1 MILYLANA
9 KINIFFI
16 NRHVFPKKIVLLH
29 NILHFVVFYYINN
42 YVRVFK
48 MKRLSTIIACLAFAV
63 TISWAQSGMTDD
75 QIMDYVIEQNAKG
88 VSRQQIVTQLMQR
101 GVTIEQLRRI
111 QKKYQKQIKNGSL
124 GAEDITAGSKAMKN
138 RMREANGDQREEQIK
153 KDKKNASQFRVKDT
167 KKSNQIQRH
176 TYDDEDKDFV
186 EMDEAIDFMM
196 PDSLKYELEKK
207 KPEKRKIFGHDVF
220 NNKNLTFES
229 SMNLATPQ
237 NYVLGPGDAVNVDIW
252 GASQESV
259 TETVSPDGTITIEG
273 IGVIKVGGLSVSQAK
288 AKLKRVLGPRYQGSS
303 IELTLGQTRTIT
315 ISVMGEVKIPGT
327 YTMSAFATVYN
338 ALYMAGGPNEIGTL
352 RNVKVYRKG
361 KLLSNVDVYDFLLN
375 GKLSGDVRLQDNDVI
390 TVSPY
395 EALVNIT
402 GKVKRP
408 MFYEMKTTESAAT
421 LLRYA
426 GGFTGDAYTKA
437 IRVNRKAGAGYS
449 VFSIGEFDMS
459 EFKLMDEDS
468 VSVDSTLNRYQNM
481 VEIRGAVF
489 RPGMYQVG
497 GEINTVKALVEAA
510 AGVTEDAISQHAV
523 MHRVKADRSL
533 EMMSLDI
540 RGILE
545 GTVPDVPIRNE
556 DVIYVAGRQ
565 ERNEKKTVTING
577 EVVYPG
583 VYRFAENETIE
594 DLIIQAGGPTEA
606 ASLAKVD
613 VARRITNPNSTEA
626 GDQIAQ
632 NFSFKLNPDFTISD
646 QPDFTLMPFDEVYVR
661 RSPDYNEQQNV
672 IIEGE
677 VQFAGNYALTNK
689 GQRLSDVVKQAGGL
703 TKRAYAEGTKLLRQ
717 MTPEERDQMEI
728 VLRTAQRNSGNDSI
742 DIKKL
747 LTNAT
752 YPVGIEL
759 EKALKNPGTDDDPIL
774 REGDRIVVPRYDGT
788 VKINGEVLFPN
799 TVYYK
804 DGKNT
809 DYYIN
814 LAGGTTSTGKKSMT
828 VIIYMNGM
836 VARADRKHKPRPGCQ
851 IVVPTKSRRRGMS
864 LPEIL
869 SIGSSTASIATM
881 IATIANLTK

>member
-1 MILYLANA
+1 MKKYL
-9 KINIFFI
+9 F
-16 NRHVFPKKIVLLH
+16 LLGMM
-29 NILHFVVFYYINN
+29 LLTCTS
-42 YVRVFK
+42 
-48 MKRLSTIIACLAFAV
+48 MT
-63 TISWAQSGMTDD
+63 AQSSMTDN
-75 QIMDYVIEQNAKG
+75 QVMDYVIEQNAKG

-101 GVTIEQLRRI
+101 GVTIDQLRRI
-111 QKKYQKQIKNGSL
+111 QKKYQKQIKNGAL
-124 GAEDITAGSKAMKN
+124 GAEDITAGSKTVKN
-138 RMREANGDQREEQIK
+138 RMRESNGEKREEQVK
-153 KDKKNASQFRVKDT
+153 KDKQNASQFRVKDG
-167 KKSNQIQRH
+167 KKSNQIQNH
-176 TYDDEDKDFV
+176 TYDEDDKDFV
-186 EMDEAIDFMM
+186 ELDNAIDFMM
-196 PDSLKYELEKK
+196 PDSLKYEWEKEK
-207 KPEKRKIFGHDVF
+207 SNKRKIFGHDIF

-237 NYVLGPGDAVNVDIW
+237 NYVLGAGDAVNVDIW

-259 TETVSPDGTITIEG
+259 TEVISPDGTITIEG
-273 IGVIKVGGLSVSQAK
+273 YGVINLGGLSVTQAK
-288 AKLKRVLGPRYQGSS
+288 AKLKRVLGPRYQGSN

-315 ISVMGEVKIPGT
+315 VSVMGEVKVPGT
-327 YTMSAFATVYN
+327 YTISAFATVYN
-338 ALYMAGGPNEIGTL
+338 ALYMAGGPNDIGTL
-352 RNVKVYRKG
+352 RNIKVYRKG
-361 KLLSNVDVYDFLLN
+361 KLLSSVDVYDFLLN

-395 EALVNIT
+395 EALVNVT

-408 MFYEMKTTESAAT
+408 MFYEMKKTESAAT

-449 VFSIGEFDMS
+449 VFSIGEFDMNS
-459 EFKLMDEDS
+459 FLLMDEDS

-481 VEIRGAVF
+481 VEIRGGVF

-497 GEINTVKALVEAA
+497 GEISTVKSLVEAA
-510 AGVTEDAISQHAV
+510 AGLTEEAISQHAV
-523 MHRVKADRSL
+523 MHRTKADRSL
-533 EMMSLDI
+533 EMISLDLRAI
-540 RGILE
+540 ME
-545 GTVPDVPIRNE
+545 GTAPDVPLKNE
-556 DVIYVAGRQ
+556 DVIYVASRQ
-565 ERNEKKTVTING
+565 ERDEKKTVTIYG
-577 EVVYPG
+577 EVAYPG
-583 VYRFAENETIE
+583 VYRYAENETVE

-626 GDQIAQ
+626 GNEISQ

-646 QPDFTLMPFDEVYVR
+646 QADFTLQPFDEVYVR
-661 RSPDYNEQQNV
+661 RSPDYYEQQNV
-672 IIEGE
+672 TIEGE
-677 VQFAGNYALTNK
+677 VQFEGNYALTNK
-689 GQRLSDVVKQAGGL
+689 GQRLSEVIKMAGGL
-703 TKRAYAEGTKLLRQ
+703 TNQAYAEGTKLMRQ
-717 MTPEERDQMEI
+717 MTPDERDMMETM
-728 VLRTAQRNSGNDSI
+728 LRTAQRNSGNDSI

-747 LTNAT
+747 MINAT

-759 EKALKNPGTDDDPIL
+759 DKALKNPGTDDDPIL

-799 TVYYK
+799 TVYFK
-804 DGKNT
+804 EGKST

-814 LAGGTTSTGKKSMT
+814 LAGGTTSTAKKSMT

-851 IVVPTKSRRRGMS
+851 IVVPTKSRRKGMS

>member
-1 MILYLANA
+1 MRKL
-9 KINIFFI
+9 F
-16 NRHVFPKKIVLLH
+16 
-29 NILHFVVFYYINN
+29 
-42 YVRVFK
+42 
-48 MKRLSTIIACLAFAV
+48 TIIACLTFV
-63 TISWAQSGMTDD
+63 STIGWAQSGMTDN

-101 GVTIEQLRRI
+101 GVTIDQLRRI
-111 QKKYQKQIKNGSL
+111 QKKYQKQTQNGAL
-124 GAEDITAGSKAMKN
+124 GAEDITAGSKDVKK
-138 RMREANGDQREEQIK
+138 RMREANGELREEQER
-153 KDKKNASQFRVKDT
+153 KDKQNASQFRLKDN

-176 TYDDEDKDFV
+176 TYDENDRDFV
-186 EMDEAIDFMM
+186 EMDKAVDFMM
-196 PDSLKYELEKK
+196 PDSLRYYADEKK
-207 KPEKRKIFGHDVF
+207 TSKRKIFGHDVF

-259 TETVSPDGTITIEG
+259 TETVSPDGTIVIDG
-273 IGVIKVGGLSVSQAK
+273 IGVIKLGGLSVSQAK

-315 ISVMGEVKIPGT
+315 VSVMGEVKVPGT

-338 ALYMAGGPNEIGTL
+338 ALYMAGGPNDIGTL

-408 MFYEMKTTESAAT
+408 MYYEMKNTESAAT

-437 IRVNRKAGAGYS
+437 IRVNRKAGTGYS

-459 EFKLMDEDS
+459 NFKLMDEDN

-489 RPGMYQVG
+489 RPGMYQLSSD
-497 GEINTVKALVEAA
+497 INTVKALVEAA
-510 AGVTEDAISQHAV
+510 AGLTEGAVSQHAV
-523 MHRVKADRSL
+523 MHRMKVDRSL

-545 GTVPDVPIRNE
+545 GTVPDVPLRNE
-556 DVIYVAGRQ
+556 DVVYIASTQ
-565 ERNEKKTVTING
+565 ERNDRKTVTVKG
-577 EVVYPG
+577 EVQYPG
-583 VYRFAENETIE
+583 VYRYAENETVE

-606 ASLAKVD
+606 ASLAKID

-626 GDQIAQ
+626 GDMIAQ
-632 NFSFKLNPDFTISD
+632 TFSFSLNPDFTIAG
-646 QPDFTLMPFDEVYVR
+646 QPEFTLQPFDEVYVR
-661 RSPDYNEQQNV
+661 RSPEYNEQQNV
-672 IIEGE
+672 AVEGE
-677 VQFAGNYALTNK
+677 VQFQGSYALSNK
-689 GQRLSDVVKQAGGL
+689 GQRLSEVIKRAGGL
-703 TKRAYAEGTKLLRQ
+703 TKRAYPEGTKLLRQ
-717 MTPEERDQMEI
+717 MTQEEVDMMET
-728 VLRTAQRNSGNDSI
+728 VLRTAQRNSGKDTI
-742 DIKKL
+742 DVKKL

-759 EKALKNPGTDDDPIL
+759 EKALKKPGSEDDPIL
-774 REGDRIVVPRYDGT
+774 RAGDRIVVPQYDGT
-788 VKINGEVLFPN
+788 IKINGEVLYPN
-799 TVYYK
+799 TVYFK
-804 DGKNT
+804 EGKNA
-809 DYYIN
+809 DYYIE
-814 LAGGTTSTGKKSMT
+814 LAGGTTSTAKKSKT
-828 VIIYMNGM
+828 IIIYMNGM
-836 VARADRKHKPRPGCQ
+836 VARADRKHQPRPGCQ
-851 IVVPTKSRRRGMS
+851 IVVPTKKQRRGMG
-864 LPEIL
+864 LQEWL
-869 SIGSSTASIATM
+869 SIGTSTASLGTM

>member
-1 MILYLANA
+1 MYLCNNFTVNRFIIMYYYA
-9 KINIFFI
+9 KY
-16 NRHVFPKKIVLLH
+16 NRQDMKKYLFLLGMM
-29 NILHFVVFYYINN
+29 LLTCTS
-42 YVRVFK
+42 
-48 MKRLSTIIACLAFAV
+48 MT
-63 TISWAQSGMTDD
+63 AQSSMTDN

-101 GVTIEQLRRI
+101 GVTIDQLRRI
-111 QKKYQKQIKNGSL
+111 QKKYQKQIKNGAL
-124 GAEDITAGSKAMKN
+124 GAEDITAGSKSVKN
-138 RMREANGDQREEQIK
+138 RMREANGEKREEQAK
-153 KDKKNASQFRVKDT
+153 KDKQNASQFRVKDG

-176 TYDDEDKDFV
+176 TYDEDDKDFV

-196 PDSLKYELEKK
+196 PDSLKYELEENKK
-207 KPEKRKIFGHDVF
+207 GKRKIFGHDVF

-237 NYVLGPGDAVNVDIW
+237 NYVLGPGDEVNVDIW
-252 GASQESV
+252 GASQESI
-259 TETVSPDGTITIEG
+259 TESVSPDGTITIEG
-273 IGVIKVGGLSVSQAK
+273 IGVIKLGGLSVKQAK
-288 AKLKRVLGPRYQGSS
+288 AKLKQVIGPRYQGSH
-303 IELTLGQTRTIT
+303 IDLTLGQTRTIT
-315 ISVMGEVKIPGT
+315 ISVMGEVKVPGT

-408 MFYEMKTTESAAT
+408 MFYEMKENESAAT

-449 VFSIGEFDMS
+449 VFNIGEFDMNS
-459 EFKLMDEDS
+459 FKLMDEDS
-468 VSVDSTLNRYQNM
+468 VSIDSTLNRYQNM

-497 GEINTVKALVEAA
+497 GEINTVKALIEAA
-510 AGVTEDAISQHAV
+510 AGLTEEAISQHAV
-523 MHRVKADRSL
+523 MHRIKADRSL
-533 EMMSLDI
+533 EMISLDLRAI
-540 RGILE
+540 ME
-545 GTVPDVPIRNE
+545 GTAPDIALKNE
-556 DVIYVAGRQ
+556 DVIYIASRQ
-565 ERNEKKTVTING
+565 ERNEKKTVTISG
-577 EVVYPG
+577 EVAYPG
-583 VYRFAENETIE
+583 VYRYAENETIE

-606 ASLAKVD
+606 ASLTKVD
-613 VARRITNPNSTEA
+613 VSRRITDPNSMEA
-626 GDQIAQ
+626 GDVIAQ

-646 QPDFTLMPFDEVYVR
+646 QPDFTLQPFDEVYVR
-661 RSPDYNEQQNV
+661 RSPDYNEQQ
-672 IIEGE
+672 IISIEGE
-677 VQFAGNYALTNK
+677 VQFSGNYTLSSK
-689 GQRLSDVVKQAGGL
+689 GQRLSEVIKMAGGL
-703 TKRAYAEGTKLLRQ
+703 TNQAYAEGTKLLRQ
-717 MTPEERDQMEI
+717 MTAEERDMMETM
-728 VLRTAQRNSGNDSI
+728 LRTAQRNSGNDSI
-742 DIKKL
+742 DVKKL
-747 LTNAT
+747 MTNTT

-759 EKALKNPGTDDDPIL
+759 DKALKNPGTDDDPIL

-804 DGKNT
+804 EGKST

-814 LAGGTTSTGKKSMT
+814 LAGGTTSTAKKSMT

-851 IVVPTKSRRRGMS
+851 IVVPTKSRRKGMS

>member
-1 MILYLANA
+1 MKKYL
-9 KINIFFI
+9 F
-16 NRHVFPKKIVLLH
+16 LLGM
-29 NILHFVVFYYINN
+29 L
-42 YVRVFK
+42 
-48 MKRLSTIIACLAFAV
+48 LLTSTTSIM
-63 TISWAQSGMTDD
+63 AQSSMTDN

-101 GVTIEQLRRI
+101 GVTIDQLRRI
-111 QKKYQKQIKNGSL
+111 QKKYQKQIKNGAL
-124 GAEDITAGSKAMKN
+124 GAEDITAGSKTTKA
-138 RMREANGDQREEQIK
+138 RMREANGEQREEQVK
-153 KDKKNASQFRVKDT
+153 KDKKNASQFRIKDG
-167 KKSNQIQRH
+167 KKSNQIQHH
-176 TYDDEDKDFV
+176 TYDDDDKDFV

-196 PDSLKYELEKK
+196 PDSLKYEFEKE

-237 NYVLGPGDAVNVDIW
+237 SYVLGPGDEVNVDIW
-252 GASQESV
+252 GASQESI
-259 TETVSPDGTITIEG
+259 TESVSPDGTIIIEG
-273 IGVIKVGGLSVSQAK
+273 IGVIKLGGLSVSQAK
-288 AKLKRVLGPRYQGSS
+288 AKLKRVLGPRYQGSN
-303 IELTLGQTRTIT
+303 IDLTLGQTRTIT
-315 ISVMGEVKIPGT
+315 IGVMGEVKVPGT

-408 MFYEMKTTESAAT
+408 MFYEMKENESAAT

-449 VFSIGEFDMS
+449 VFSIGEFDMNS
-459 EFKLMDEDS
+459 FKLMDEDS

-497 GEINTVKALVEAA
+497 GEINTVKTLVEAA
-510 AGVTEDAISQHAV
+510 AGITEEAISQHAV
-523 MHRVKADRSL
+523 MHRTKADRSL
-533 EMMSLDI
+533 EMLSLDI

-545 GTVPDVPIRNE
+545 GTVPDVPLCNE
-556 DVIYVAGRQ
+556 DVIYIASRQ

-577 EVVYPG
+577 EVAYPG
-583 VYRFAENETIE
+583 VYRYAENETLE

-613 VARRITNPNSTEA
+613 VARRIINPNSLEA
-626 GDQIAQ
+626 GEQIAQ

-646 QPDFTLMPFDEVYVR
+646 QPDFTLQPFDEVYVR
-661 RSPDYNEQQNV
+661 RSPEYNEQQNV
-672 IIEGE
+672 TIEGE
-677 VQFAGNYALTNK
+677 VQFEGNYALASK
-689 GQRLSDVVKQAGGL
+689 GQRLSEVIKMAGGL
-703 TKRAYAEGTKLLRQ
+703 TNQAYAEGTKLLRQ

-742 DIKKL
+742 DMKKL

-788 VKINGEVLFPN
+788 VKINGEVLYPN

-804 DGKNT
+804 EGKNT

-836 VARADRKHKPRPGCQ
+836 VARADRKHKPQPGCQ
-851 IVVPTKSRRRGMS
+851 IVVPTKARRKGMS
-864 LPEIL
+864 LPEIM
-869 SIGSSTASIATM
+869 SIGTSTASIATM

>member
-1 MILYLANA
+1 
-9 KINIFFI
+9 
-16 NRHVFPKKIVLLH
+16 
-29 NILHFVVFYYINN
+29 
-42 YVRVFK
+42 

-101 GVTIEQLRRI
+101 GVTIDQLRRI
-111 QKKYQKQIKNGSL
+111 QKKYQKQINNGTL
-124 GAEDITAGSKAMKN
+124 GAEDITAGSKAMKT
-138 RMREANGDQREEQIK
+138 RMREANGDKREEQAK
-153 KDKKNASQFRVKDT
+153 KDRQNASQFRIKDG

-186 EMDEAIDFMM
+186 AMDEAIDFMM
-196 PDSLKYELEKK
+196 PDSLKYEMEKEK
-207 KPEKRKIFGHDVF
+207 TNKRKIFGHDVF

-237 NYVLGPGDAVNVDIW
+237 SYVLGPGDAVNVDIW

-259 TETVSPDGTITIEG
+259 TETISPDGTITIED
-273 IGVIKVGGLSVSQAK
+273 IGVIKLGGLSVSQAK

-315 ISVMGEVKIPGT
+315 ISVIGEVKVPGT

-338 ALYMAGGPNEIGTL
+338 ALYMAGGPNDIGTL

-459 EFKLMDEDS
+459 DFKLMDEDS

-497 GEINTVKALVEAA
+497 GEINTVKTLVEAA
-510 AGVTEDAISQHAV
+510 AGVTEEAISQHAV
-523 MHRVKADRSL
+523 MHRIKADRSL

-545 GTVPDVPIRNE
+545 GTVPDVPLRNE
-556 DVIYVAGRQ
+556 DVIYIASRQ

-577 EVVYPG
+577 EVAYPG
-583 VYRFAENETIE
+583 VYRYAENETIE

-613 VARRITNPNSTEA
+613 VARRVTNPNSTEA

-646 QPDFTLMPFDEVYVR
+646 QADFKLMPFDEVYVR

-672 IIEGE
+672 TIEGE

-689 GQRLSDVVKQAGGL
+689 GQRLSEIVKHAGGL

>member
-1 MILYLANA
+1 
-9 KINIFFI
+9 
-16 NRHVFPKKIVLLH
+16 
-29 NILHFVVFYYINN
+29 
-42 YVRVFK
+42 
-48 MKRLSTIIACLAFAV
+48 MKRISTIIACLAFAC
-63 TISWAQSGMTDD
+63 TISWAQSGMTDN

-101 GVTIEQLRRI
+101 GVTIDQLRRI
-111 QKKYQKQIKNGSL
+111 QKKYQKQIKNGAL
-124 GAEDITAGSKAMKN
+124 GAEDITAGSKAAKT
-138 RMREANGDQREEQIK
+138 RLRESNGDMREEQVK
-153 KDKKNASQFRVKDT
+153 KDKQNASQFRIKDG
-167 KKSNQIQRH
+167 KKQNQIQKH
-176 TYDDEDKDFV
+176 TYDEDDKDFM

-196 PDSLKYELEKK
+196 PDSLKYDLKK
-207 KPEKRKIFGHDVF
+207 DKKEKRKIFGHDVF

-237 NYVLGPGDAVNVDIW
+237 SYRLGPGDEVNVDIW

-259 TETVSPDGTITIEG
+259 TETISPDGTITIEG
-273 IGVIKVGGLSVSQAK
+273 IGVIQLGGMSVSQAK
-288 AKLKRVLGPRYQGSS
+288 AKLKRVLGPRYQGSK

-315 ISVMGEVKIPGT
+315 ISVMGEVKVPGT

-352 RNVKVYRKG
+352 RNVKVYRNG

-375 GKLSGDVRLQDNDVI
+375 GKLSGDVRLQDNDVV

-408 MFYEMKTTESAAT
+408 MFYEMKKTESAAT

-449 VFSIGEFDMS
+449 VFSIGEFDMNS
-459 EFKLMDEDS
+459 FKLMDEDS
-468 VSVDSTLNRYQNM
+468 VSIDSTLVRYQNM
-481 VEIRGAVF
+481 VEIRGGVF

-510 AGVTEDAISQHAV
+510 AGLTEEAISQHAV
-523 MHRVKADRSL
+523 MHRMKADRSL

-540 RGILE
+540 RGIME
-545 GTVPDVPIRNE
+545 GIVPDVPLKNE
-556 DVIYVAGRQ
+556 DVIYIASRQ

-577 EVVYPG
+577 EVQYPG
-583 VYRFAENETIE
+583 VYRYADNETVE
-594 DLIIQAGGPTEA
+594 DLIIQAGGPTDA

-632 NFSFKLNPDFTISD
+632 NFSFKLTPDFTIAD
-646 QPDFTLMPFDEVYVR
+646 QPDFTLQPFDEVYVR
-661 RSPDYNEQQNV
+661 RSPDYNEQQN
-672 IIEGE
+672 ITIEGE
-677 VQFAGNYALTNK
+677 VQFEGNYALSNK
-689 GQRLSDVVKQAGGL
+689 GQRLSEVIKMAGGL
-703 TKRAYAEGTKLLRQ
+703 TNRAYPEGTKLLRQ
-717 MTPEERDQMEI
+717 MTSEERDMMET
-728 VLRTAQRNSGNDSI
+728 VLRTAQRNSGKDSI
-742 DIKKL
+742 DVKKL

-759 EKALKNPGTDDDPIL
+759 EKALKNPNTDDDPIL

-804 DGKNT
+804 EGKNT

-836 VARADRKHKPRPGCQ
+836 VVRADRKHKPKPGCQ
-851 IVVPTKSRRRGMS
+851 IVVPTKARRRGMS

>member
-1 MILYLANA
+1 MRKYL
-9 KINIFFI
+9 F
-16 NRHVFPKKIVLLH
+16 LLGMM
-29 NILHFVVFYYINN
+29 LLTCTS
-42 YVRVFK
+42 
-48 MKRLSTIIACLAFAV
+48 MT
-63 TISWAQSGMTDD
+63 AQSSMTDN

-101 GVTIEQLRRI
+101 GVTIDQLRRI
-111 QKKYQKQIKNGSL
+111 QKKYQKQIKNGAL
-124 GAEDITAGSKAMKN
+124 GAEDITAGSKAVKN
-138 RMREANGDQREEQIK
+138 RMREANGEKREEQVK
-153 KDKKNASQFRVKDT
+153 KDKQNASQFRVKDG

-176 TYDDEDKDFV
+176 TYDDDDKDFV

-196 PDSLKYELEKK
+196 PDSLKYELDEQ

-237 NYVLGPGDAVNVDIW
+237 NYVLGPGDEVNVDIW
-252 GASQESV
+252 GASQESI
-259 TETVSPDGTITIEG
+259 TESVSPDGTITIEG
-273 IGVIKVGGLSVSQAK
+273 IGVVKLGGLSVSQAK
-288 AKLKRVLGPRYQGSS
+288 ARLKRVLGPRYQGSN
-303 IELTLGQTRTIT
+303 IDLTLGQTRTIT
-315 ISVMGEVKIPGT
+315 IGVMGEVKVPGT

-408 MFYEMKTTESAAT
+408 MFYEMKENESAAT

-437 IRVNRKAGAGYS
+437 IRVNRKAGASYS
-449 VFSIGEFDMS
+449 VFSIGEFDMNS
-459 EFKLMDEDS
+459 FKLMDEDS

-497 GEINTVKALVEAA
+497 GEINSVKTLVEAA
-510 AGVTEDAISQHAV
+510 AGVTEEAISQHAV
-523 MHRVKADRSL
+523 MHRTKADRSL
-533 EMMSLDI
+533 EMLSLDI

-545 GTVPDVPIRNE
+545 GTVPDVPLRNE
-556 DVIYVAGRQ
+556 DVIYVASRQ

-577 EVVYPG
+577 EVAYPG
-583 VYRFAENETIE
+583 VYRYAENETLE

-613 VARRITNPNSTEA
+613 VARRVTNPNSTEA

-632 NFSFKLNPDFTISD
+632 NFSFKLNPDFTISE
-646 QPDFTLMPFDEVYVR
+646 QPDFTLQPFDEVYVR

-672 IIEGE
+672 TIEGE
-677 VQFAGNYALTNK
+677 VQFSGNYALSSK
-689 GQRLSDVVKQAGGL
+689 GQRLSEVIKMAGGL
-703 TKRAYAEGTKLLRQ
+703 TNQAYAEGTKLLRQ
-717 MTPEERDQMEI
+717 MTSEERDMMETM
-728 VLRTAQRNSGNDSI
+728 LRTAQRNSGNDSI
-742 DIKKL
+742 DVKKL
-747 LTNAT
+747 MTNTT

-759 EKALKNPGTDDDPIL
+759 DKALKNPGTDDDPIL

-799 TVYYK
+799 TVYFK
-804 DGKNT
+804 EGKST

-814 LAGGTTSTGKKSMT
+814 LAGGTTSTAKKSMT

-851 IVVPTKSRRRGMS
+851 IVVPTKSRRKGMS

>member
-1 MILYLANA
+1 
-9 KINIFFI
+9 
-16 NRHVFPKKIVLLH
+16 
-29 NILHFVVFYYINN
+29 
-42 YVRVFK
+42 
-48 MKRLSTIIACLAFAV
+48 MKRISTIIACLAFAT
-63 TISWAQSGMTDD
+63 TIGWAQSSMTDN

-101 GVTIEQLRRI
+101 GVTIDQLRRI
-111 QKKYQKQIKNGSL
+111 QKKYQKQIKNGAL
-124 GAEDITAGSKAMKN
+124 GAEDITAGSKAMKT
-138 RMREANGDQREEQIK
+138 RMREANGEKREEQVK
-153 KDKKNASQFRVKDT
+153 KDKQNASQFRVKDG

-176 TYDDEDKDFV
+176 TYDDEDKDYV

-196 PDSLKYELEKK
+196 PDSLKYFMEKE

-273 IGVIKVGGLSVSQAK
+273 IGVIKLGGLSVSQAK

-315 ISVMGEVKIPGT
+315 VSVMGEVKVPGT

-459 EFKLMDEDS
+459 SFKLMDEDS

-481 VEIRGAVF
+481 VEIRGGVF

-510 AGVTEDAISQHAV
+510 AGVTEEAISQHAV

-545 GTVPDVPIRNE
+545 GTVPDVPLRNE
-556 DVIYVAGRQ
+556 DVIYIASRQ
-565 ERNEKKTVTING
+565 ERNEQKTVTING
-577 EVVYPG
+577 EVAYPG
-583 VYRFAENETIE
+583 IYRYAENETVE

-613 VARRITNPNSTEA
+613 VARRVTNPNSLEA

-632 NFSFKLNPDFTISD
+632 NFSFKLNPDFTISE

-672 IIEGE
+672 AVEGE
-677 VQFAGNYALTNK
+677 VQFAGNYALSNK
-689 GQRLSDVVKQAGGL
+689 GQRLSEVIKQAGGL
-703 TKRAYAEGTKLLRQ
+703 TKRAYAEGTKLMRQ

-742 DIKKL
+742 DVKKL

-774 REGDRIVVPRYDGT
+774 REGDRIIVPRYDGT
-788 VKINGEVLFPN
+788 VKINGEVLYPN
-799 TVYYK
+799 TVYFK
-804 DGKNT
+804 EGKNT

-836 VARADRKHKPRPGCQ
+836 VARADHKHKPRPGCQ
-851 IVVPTKSRRRGMS
+851 IVVPTKSRRRGMT